1 MKHAQKKPENPF
13 LNIIFNIVLPVYVLN
28 KMAKHLGDK
37 GDLWALAIA
46 LSLPIGYGIYDYIV
60 RNEKNWMSLL
70 GVVNTLFT
78 GGFALLKLEGHW
90 FSIKEAFFPLL
101 IGVAVLASNW
111 LSRPFMKTL
120 FWTPQILDLE
130 KLQGLVANPS
140 SQRQLNKIF
149 RTATYL
155 FAVSFF
161 ISAALNFFIA
171 RSIFIPIDPALPEA
185 QASSLL
191 NEQIAQMTW
200 KGYVMIALPMVAFM
214 AGILW
219 HFMWALKKLTGLKTE
234 ELLATAHQSPSK

>member
-13 LNIIFNIVLPVYVLN
+13 LNIIFNIALPVYVLN
-28 KMAKHLGDK
+28 KAAKHLGVN
-37 GDLWALAIA
+37 GELWALAIA
-46 LSLPIGYGIYDYIV
+46 LSLPIGYGIYDYVV
-60 RNEKNWMSLL
+60 RKEKNWMSLL

-78 GGFALLKLEGHW
+78 GGFALFNLEGHW

-111 LSRPFMKTL
+111 LARPFMKTL
-120 FWTPQILDLE
+120 FWTPQVLDLE
-130 KLQGLVANPS
+130 KIEGLVDDVS
-140 SQRQLNKIF
+140 SQHQLNKIF
-149 RTATYL
+149 RTTTYL
-155 FAVSFF
+155 FAISFF

-171 RSIFIPIDPALPEA
+171 RNIFVPIDPTLPPTEA
-185 QASSLL
+185 SAIL

-219 HFMWALKKLTGLKTE
+219 HFMSALKKLTGLKVE
-234 ELLATAHQSPSK
+234 ELMATGHHSPSK